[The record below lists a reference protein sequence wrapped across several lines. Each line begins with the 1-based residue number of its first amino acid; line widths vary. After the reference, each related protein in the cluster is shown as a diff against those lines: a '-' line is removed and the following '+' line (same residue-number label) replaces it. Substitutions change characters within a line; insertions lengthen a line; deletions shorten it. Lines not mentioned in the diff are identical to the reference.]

1 MKTFWISDFGLR
13 GRFWNAGRRL
23 GKDSFGVQRCSESPN
38 PKSKSGPADTN
49 LKSVGVALVIF
60 GAVVGHAGE
69 APKWQAEWE
78 RAVELGKKDGQLV
91 LYGSAD
97 FEKLFGEFHKKYPE
111 IKVTGVFG
119 RGADVAK
126 RLMAE
131 RRGDKYLADL
141 YVNGMTTGYNVFYK
155 AKVLDPIPPLLV
167 LPEVIDTSK
176 WYQGK
181 LHFVDPE
188 NQYLLNLNGEARIV
202 LGYNTKLVK
211 ADEIKSYWD
220 VLNPKWKGK
229 IVAYD
234 PNLGGAGDAM
244 RFFYHSKA
252 LGKEFIKRVL
262 TETDLVISS
271 DTRQMGDWLAGGKFA
286 LSIFAP
292 ISRMDLDLMQVQG
305 LPVSWF
311 DPEQLKEGAYITAGS
326 GGVALVN
333 KAPHSHAAKVALNW
347 LLSREGQMA
356 YQRIFTEGNDGPDS
370 LRIDIPKDKVPR
382 GNRRPQT
389 DPNRYPIVDRADW
402 MDMTPIRK
410 FIKEVMTQGKR

>member
-1 MKTFWISDFGLR
+1 MKPTLNVFVASLFLLVFWTS
-13 GRFWNAGRRL
+13 AA
-23 GKDSFGVQRCSESPN
+23 QAAQ
-38 PKSKSGPADTN
+38 ADAWKADWEKT
-49 LKSVGVALVIF
+49 LQAAKKE
-60 GAVVGHAGE
+60 GE
-69 APKWQAEWE
+69 
-78 RAVELGKKDGQLV
+78 LM

-97 FEKLFGEFHKKYPE
+97 FEKLFAEFHKKYPE

-131 RRGDKYLADL
+131 RRGEKFLADL

-155 AKVLDPIPPLLV
+155 AKALDAIPPLLV
-167 LPEVIDTSK
+167 LPEVTDASK

-181 LHFVDPE
+181 LHFIDPE
-188 NQYLLNLNGEARIV
+188 KQHLLNINGETRIV
-202 LGYNTKLVK
+202 LAYNTQLVN
-211 ADEIKSYWD
+211 AAEIKSYWD

-234 PNLGGAGDAM
+234 PRLGGAGDAM
-244 RFFYHSKA
+244 RFFYHSKS
-252 LGKEFIKRVL
+252 LGPEFIRRVL
-262 TETDLVISS
+262 TETDLVIST

-292 ISRMDLDLMQVQG
+292 ISRMDVDVMQVQG

-311 DPEQLKEGAYITAGS
+311 DPGQLKEGAYITAGS
-326 GGVALVN
+326 GGVALIN
-333 KAPHSHAAKVALNW
+333 KAPHPNAAKVALNW
-347 LLSREGQMA
+347 LLSREGQIA

-370 LRIDIPKDKVPR
+370 LRTDIPKDKVPR

-389 DPNRYPIVDRADW
+389 DPDRYPIVDRAEW
-402 MDMTPIRK
+402 MDQAPIRK
-410 FIKEVMTQGKR
+410 FVKEVLTQRKK

>member
-1 MKTFWISDFGLR
+1 VKLFWICNFGFWIR
-13 GRFWNAGRRL
+13 GFGKASKHNCCRL
-23 GKDSFGVQRCSESPN
+23 GYVSDNR
-38 PKSKSGPADTN
+38 KSKSGPADRN
-49 LKSVGVALVIF
+49 LKSAGLAILLLAAGWV
-60 GAVVGHAGE
+60 HAAE
-69 APKWQAEWE
+69 TPKWQQDWQ
-78 RAVELGKKDGQLV
+78 RSVEAAKKEGQVV

-97 FEKLFGEFHKKYPE
+97 YEKLFAEFHKKFPE

-131 RRGDKYLADL
+131 RRGDKHLADI

-167 LPEVIDTSK
+167 LPEVVDGSK

-181 LHFVDPE
+181 LHFIDPE
-188 NQYLLNLNGEARIV
+188 RQYLLNINGEARIV
-202 LGYNTKLVK
+202 LGYNSKLVK
-211 ADEIKSYWD
+211 PAEIKSYWD
-220 VLNPKWKGK
+220 VLNPRWKGK

-244 RFFYHSKA
+244 RFFYHSKD
-252 LGKEFIKRVL
+252 LGKEFIRRVL

-326 GGVALVN
+326 GGVALIN
-333 KAPHSHAAKVALNW
+333 KAPHPNAAKVALNW
-347 LLSREGQMA
+347 LLSREGQIA
-356 YQRIFTEGNDGPDS
+356 YQSIFAEGNDGPDS

-382 GNRRPQT
+382 GNRRPET
-389 DPNRYPIVDRADW
+389 DPNRYPIVDRAEW
-402 MDMTPIRK
+402 MDMTPIRN
-410 FIKEVMTQGKR
+410 FVKEVMAQRKP

>member
-1 MKTFWISDFGLR
+1 MKPTLNVFVASLFLLVFWTS
-13 GRFWNAGRRL
+13 AAQA
-23 GKDSFGVQRCSESPN
+23 SQ
-38 PKSKSGPADTN
+38 ADAWKADWEKT
-49 LKSVGVALVIF
+49 LQAAKKE
-60 GAVVGHAGE
+60 GE
-69 APKWQAEWE
+69 
-78 RAVELGKKDGQLV
+78 LM

-97 FEKLFGEFHKKYPE
+97 FEKLFAEFHKKYPE

-131 RRGDKYLADL
+131 RRGEKFLADL

-155 AKVLDPIPPLLV
+155 AKALDAIPPLLV
-167 LPEVIDTSK
+167 LPEVTDASK

-181 LHFVDPE
+181 LHFIDPE
-188 NQYLLNLNGEARIV
+188 KQHLLNINGETRIV
-202 LGYNTKLVK
+202 LAYNTQLVN
-211 ADEIKSYWD
+211 AAEIKSYWD

-234 PNLGGAGDAM
+234 PRLGGAGDAM
-244 RFFYHSKA
+244 RFFYHSKS
-252 LGKEFIKRVL
+252 LGPEFIRRVL
-262 TETDLVISS
+262 TETDLVIST

-292 ISRMDLDLMQVQG
+292 ISRMDVDVMQVQG

-311 DPEQLKEGAYITAGS
+311 DPGQLKEGAYITAGS
-326 GGVALVN
+326 GGVALIN
-333 KAPHSHAAKVALNW
+333 KAPHPNAAKVALNW
-347 LLSREGQMA
+347 LLSREGQIA

-370 LRIDIPKDKVPR
+370 LRTDIPKDKVPR

-389 DPNRYPIVDRADW
+389 DPDRYPIVDRAEW
-402 MDMTPIRK
+402 MDQAPIRK
-410 FIKEVMTQGKR
+410 FVKEVLTQRKK